1 MQEIAAKLEEVL
13 VRLDSLEERLQS
25 IDDKVC
31 KLVMQGVSKKG
42 KNALRRQYYRER
54 RAEAF
59 KDRLKLPEFG
69 IFQRRDRRLQKED
82 AWAAMGLRFGKADR
96 PAAFISWLVWV
107 WNNEVYVK
115 KPITFSGSAFRVWNG
130 SCRHALG
137 PGDLMHYYRKRVK
150 MVPFLRNEAERQDF
164 STRPWW
170 EWGNYVLLPVIRE
183 MKESEQWETFSDRF
197 KTMVQLLG
205 GGFCE
210 MEVAGTNW
218 DFNEEMPKINN
229 MMKKLAPVWIRLIE
243 ACLCGLRAQ
252 DCPPVPALPPSEGS
266 RSPRRASPVGGC
278 PGASPHPGS
287 RVRAS
292 SAGEAGGSRVV
303 SAADSRPAS
312 RSPRK

>member
-25 IDDKVC
+25 IDDKMC
-31 KLVMQGVSKKG
+31 KLVMQGVTKKD

-59 KDRLKLPEFG
+59 KNRLKLPEFG
-69 IFQRRDRRLQKED
+69 IFQRRDRRLQKAE

-96 PAAFISWLVWV
+96 PAAFISWIVWV
-107 WNNEVYVK
+107 WNNEVYLK
-115 KPITFSGSAFRVWNG
+115 KPITFSGSAFRIWNG

-170 EWGNYVLLPVIRE
+170 DWGSYVLLPVIRE

-210 MEVAGTNW
+210 MEIAGTNW
-218 DFNEEMPKINN
+218 DFNEEMLKVNN
-229 MMKKLAPVWIRLIE
+229 MMKKIAPVWIRLIE
-243 ACLCGLRAQ
+243 ACLCGLRAAE
-252 DCPPVPALPPSEGS
+252 CPPVPAQPPS
-266 RSPRRASPVGGC
+266 
-278 PGASPHPGS
+278 
-287 RVRAS
+287 
-292 SAGEAGGSRVV
+292 
-303 SAADSRPAS
+303 
-312 RSPRK
+312 